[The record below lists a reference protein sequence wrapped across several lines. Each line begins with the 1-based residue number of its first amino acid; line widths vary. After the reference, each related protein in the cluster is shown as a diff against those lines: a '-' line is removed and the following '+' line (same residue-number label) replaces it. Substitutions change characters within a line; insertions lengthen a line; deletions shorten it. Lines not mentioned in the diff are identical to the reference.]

1 MNLSLKIILKPWKLL
16 VKVESGKRKQSVNIS
31 TIVTARPLHVLP
43 LCFCFSQQ
51 DLSIYPHSTL
61 YKTHRYFHITRHLPW
76 VCSTEPPHPSY
87 FLVGLLYYIVSTFL
101 EPFEYVLQHR
111 LPRFNNSGATSQLTA
126 MKCVVWW
133 SATQM
138 PTGGMFAACTT
149 VLVSCHSVYTLD
161 MLTLFQCRTD

>member
-1 MNLSLKIILKPWKLL
+1 MEKGNSQWIYLLLSLLDLCMFSLFVFVSHSSICLYTL
-16 VKVESGKRKQSVNIS
+16 
-31 TIVTARPLHVLP
+31 IV
-43 LCFCFSQQ
+43 LCTK
-51 DLSIYPHSTL
+51 HR
-61 YKTHRYFHITRHLPW
+61 HRYFHITRHLPW

-126 MKCVVWW
+126 MKCVVWR